1 MKKVLI
7 QVNTEFHYMVALSL
21 IDKYYSGPE
30 FDVHFIVFIHPVFGS
45 RLSTVKLD
53 DRYTYRRVRYDH
65 NSKDVF
71 PDVLELKKF
80 IEGNQFYHFI
90 SFLYSDPLFVYL
102 TDYFKGKGT
111 TTFLAPDGMGAY
123 VKFQSKNYRSR
134 LMNSLHSYSFL
145 KAHGFNFRRLWFTNW
160 DFGKN
165 GYYDYIYAY
174 SSTLPYLKGKN
185 IIEVDY
191 TFSPQSLE
199 SLKRTFDVSFDG
211 LPLNDAILL
220 INERHKVV
228 NYEKK
233 LIDTIRATKPGRPI
247 LFKKHPNQA
256 QENIEYLKAYP
267 DVIVLDKVFP
277 VELLI
282 ASLSNSVIISSY
294 SNCMLYHNPTCKYF
308 WTYPVLEKSG
318 EFNKPITRYNP
329 KQYIKVVDNFE
340 ELKAEV

>member
-1 MKKVLI
+1 MKKILI

-30 FDVHFIVFIHPVFGS
+30 FDVHFIVFIHPDIKS
-45 RLSTVKLD
+45 RLSAIDLD
-53 DRYTYRRVRYDH
+53 NRYTYHHVKYNH
-65 NSKDVF
+65 HSAEVF
-71 PDVLELKKF
+71 PDVLALKNF
-80 IEGNQFYHFI
+80 VENNQIFHFI
-90 SFLYSDPLFVYL
+90 SFLFHDPLFVYL
-102 TDYFKGKGT
+102 TLYFKGKGT

-123 VKFQSKNYRSR
+123 VKFQAKNLRSR
-134 LMNSLHSYSFL
+134 LINTLKSYKFF
-145 KAHGFNFRRLWFTNW
+145 KVHGFKFAKLWFTSW
-160 DFGKN
+160 DFGQN

-199 SLKRTFDVSFDG
+199 SLKRTFNVNFDG
-211 LPLNDAILL
+211 LPLDDAILL

-256 QENIEYLKAYP
+256 PENIEYLKEYSEI
-267 DVIVLDKVFP
+267 IVLDKVFP

-282 ASLSNSVIISSY
+282 ASLSNSVLISSY
-294 SNCMLYHNPTCKYF
+294 SNSMLYHNSSCKYF
-308 WTYPVLEKSG
+308 WTYPIIEKSG
-318 EFNKPITRYNP
+318 ELNKPIRRFNP
-329 KQYIKVVDNFE
+329 KSYIRVVNNFE
-340 ELKAEV
+340 ELKQLL